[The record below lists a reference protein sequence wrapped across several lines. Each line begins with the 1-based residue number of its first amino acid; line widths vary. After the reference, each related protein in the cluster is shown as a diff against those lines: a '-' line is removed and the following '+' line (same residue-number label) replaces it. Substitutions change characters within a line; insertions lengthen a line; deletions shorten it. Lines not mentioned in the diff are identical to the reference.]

1 MRHAVNFDF
10 AGTLNS
16 QPVRGEAGVASA
28 AYRIIVVPVVLV
40 AVGIIVVPLVLV
52 AVGVIVVPLV
62 LVAVGI
68 IVVPLVL
75 VAVGIAVGV
84 AVVPA
89 VLVAVGIIVGAVV
102 LVAVGIAVV
111 TRCPIARTTALPCRA
126 RPGACRAVSGPVA
139 ANAPLVASEMP
150 SMPVAAATPSL
161 MDVFMSVP
169 FF

>member
-40 AVGIIVVPLVLV
+40 AVGIIVVPLALV
-52 AVGVIVVPLV
+52 AVGIAVGVIVVRL
-62 LVAVGI
+62 A
-68 IVVPLVL
+68 L

-126 RPGACRAVSGPVA
+126 RPGACLAVSGPVA
-139 ANAPLVASEMP
+139 ANAELVASATP
-150 SMPVAAATPSL
+150 SRPAAAATPSL
-161 MDVFMSVP
+161 MEVFMSVP
-169 FF
+169 FS